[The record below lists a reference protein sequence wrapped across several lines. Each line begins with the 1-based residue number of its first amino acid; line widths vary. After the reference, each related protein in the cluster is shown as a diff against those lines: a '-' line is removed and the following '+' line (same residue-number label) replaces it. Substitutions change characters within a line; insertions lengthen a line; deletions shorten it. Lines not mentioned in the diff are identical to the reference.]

1 MEVDIPSGRLRFKAW
16 RRMRWLDE
24 RLKWNP
30 VRACGRAPV
39 DLKSVASGHSPL
51 YMVPSQDEFDGIKT
65 TLVYPDSPL
74 ATDLDDNLWLPDIAT
89 CDAHHTTC
97 TQRYLITCLAWAQVQ
112 LGSIPLICLRTRRRV
127 GSLGRARALL
137 GGGHSRPHLPAF
149 PARSNAPRFV
159 ALPLTAA
166 SHLLT
171 TNPHPTSLSEPQ
183 HCDSPNPL
191 H

>member
-1 MEVDIPSGRLRFKAW
+1 MRHLSVVALLLGIGSAGAQQNVTTIEDLRMKILSKMNPKVPPSMGPGPWGQGNQVKVQFRVFKVLEVDIPSGRLRFKAW

-30 VRACGRAPV
+30 VRACRRAPV

-74 ATDLDDNLWLPDIAT
+74 ATDLDNNLWLPDIAT

-97 TQRYLITCLAWAQVQ
+97 THAI
-112 LGSIPLICLRTRRRV
+112 
-127 GSLGRARALL
+127 
-137 GGGHSRPHLPAF
+137 
-149 PARSNAPRFV
+149 
-159 ALPLTAA
+159 
-166 SHLLT
+166 
-171 TNPHPTSLSEPQ
+171 
-183 HCDSPNPL
+183 
-191 H
+191 

>member
-1 MEVDIPSGRLRFKAW
+1 MRHLSVVALLLGIGSAGAQQNFTTVEALRMKILSKMNPKVPPSTGPGPWAEGWGEGNQVKVLFRVFKVLEVDIPSGRLRFKAW

-30 VRACGRAPV
+30 VRAPV

-74 ATDLDDNLWLPDIAT
+74 ATDLDNNLWLPDIAT

-97 TQRYLITCLAWAQVQ
+97 THAI
-112 LGSIPLICLRTRRRV
+112 
-127 GSLGRARALL
+127 
-137 GGGHSRPHLPAF
+137 
-149 PARSNAPRFV
+149 
-159 ALPLTAA
+159 
-166 SHLLT
+166 
-171 TNPHPTSLSEPQ
+171 
-183 HCDSPNPL
+183 
-191 H
+191 